1 MLSRIESKVQELIT
15 EILAGS
21 VIELIDVE
29 YVKEK
34 DWYLRVFID
43 KSGGIEIDDCQNLS
57 EQLGKKLDSLDI
69 IEDNYILEV
78 SSPGLDRVLKNEK
91 DFVREQGKMIDVK
104 LYEPIEGKK
113 VLTGK
118 LLGHGDSSIS
128 LDSIDSD
135 IALDKIAQIRLHIDI

>member
-113 VLTGK
+113 VLTGR